1 MVEEVVEL
9 KPELQVEP
17 LGKAGVL
24 VKRHVRLDKRRIAEL
39 I

>member
-17 LGKAGVL
+17 LGKAVDWTKGAL
-24 VKRHVRLDKRRIAEL
+24 RN
-39 I
+39 